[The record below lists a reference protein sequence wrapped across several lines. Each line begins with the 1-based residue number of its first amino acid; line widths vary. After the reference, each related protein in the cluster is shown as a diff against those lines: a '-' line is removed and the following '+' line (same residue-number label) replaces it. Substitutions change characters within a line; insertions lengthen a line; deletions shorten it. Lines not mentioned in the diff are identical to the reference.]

1 MKDEY
6 TYYYNNFQLTLP
18 LEAICDMSEHGERT
32 KMVEWWVKAI
42 GHSNID
48 PEFIRKE
55 LKETGAWDE
64 IELKDDEKNWRRI
77 LWITACN
84 IEESDEFQY
93 DMQDDEDENE

>member
-1 MKDEY
+1 MKAKY
-6 TYYYNNFQLTLP
+6 NYYYNKFQLTLP
-18 LEAICDMSEHGERT
+18 VEAVYEMSAAGDQTET
-32 KMVEWWVKAI
+32 VEFWSKRI
-42 GHSNID
+42 PNNIN

-84 IEESDEFQY
+84 IEESDEFKL
-93 DMQDDEDENE
+93 DEEKDENE